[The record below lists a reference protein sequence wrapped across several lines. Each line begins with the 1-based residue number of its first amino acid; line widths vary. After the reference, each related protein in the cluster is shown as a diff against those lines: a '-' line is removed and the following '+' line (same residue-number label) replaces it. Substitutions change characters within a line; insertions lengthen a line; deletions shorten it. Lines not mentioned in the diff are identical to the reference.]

1 MNFRVQS
8 VNRHRLTTDG
18 EGVTT
23 LVALYGC
30 PLECEY
36 CINKDILHNKP
47 WKEYTKEALLD
58 ILMQDYCYFVATNG
72 GITFGGGESLL
83 HAGAIQELFAILP
96 EHVNINL
103 ETSLCVEKKL
113 LMPLLEP
120 VHQFIIDVKTWNPE
134 LYQKYTGHSNEPVIE
149 NIEYIVQQ
157 GMQEKCKVRVPRI
170 PGYTREE
177 DVSATVH
184 QLQDRGF
191 QNIDVFDYIIRP
203 Q

>member
-1 MNFRVQS
+1 MNFKVQS

-23 LVALYGC
+23 LVALHGC

-83 HAGAIQELFAILP
+83 HARAIEELITILP

-103 ETSLCVEKKL
+103 ETSLCVEKGL
-113 LMPLLEP
+113 LEPLLEP
-120 VHQFIIDVKTWNPE
+120 IHQFIIDVKTLNSE
-134 LYQKYTGHSNEPVIE
+134 IYRKYTGHSNEPVLE
-149 NIEYIVQQ
+149 NMAYIVQQ

-170 PGYTREE
+170 PEYTSEE
-177 DVSATVH
+177 DVSAAVH
-184 QLQDRGF
+184 QLQDMGF
-191 QNIDVFDYIIRP
+191 QNIDVFDYIIRG
-203 Q
+203 